1 MYQLLIPPKSPP
13 ESWKVISKKQLRIS
27 ISLFASID
35 STLNCLFSD
44 PMRIGDDGG
53 DNDDDDDDGDGDN
66 DNDGDDDDGGTV
78 DATSAADKTD
88 DGCATGEMQHVSRL
102 FTT

>member
-27 ISLFASID
+27 ISVFAWID
-35 STLNCLFSD
+35 STLNCPD

-53 DNDDDDDDGDGDN
+53 DNDADDDDGDDDDG
-66 DNDGDDDDGGTV
+66 NDGDDDDGGTV
-78 DATSAADKTD
+78 DTTSAADKTD
-88 DGCATGEMQHVSRL
+88 DGCSTGEMQHVSRL
-102 FTT
+102 FTI